1 VIGASRRSILE
12 LVGDTAG
19 SPVGG
24 TLIRESDEPTGM
36 EPSASRRS
44 LVVPEASIREACG
57 DTPLPELGLVEQ
69 VWETDPI
76 PPDEIAERAGAALGS
91 LPLESVPDGGEIA
104 LGVGSRGIANLGTIV
119 SGVVAEARERGYVPF
134 VFPAMGSHGGATA
147 EGQREML
154 AELGVDEST
163 IGCEIRSSMETVE
176 VGRTADRDVP
186 VVADANAV
194 AADAIVPINRVK
206 PHTDFDGT
214 VESGL
219 SKMLVIGMGKQR
231 GAKTAHDWAV
241 DWSLREM
248 LPEITDRL
256 LAELPVVGGVAI
268 LEDQR
273 DDTALLEGVPPEGF
287 LDREAELLERA
298 YEIMPKL
305 PFEEL
310 DVLVLDAQGK
320 DISGQGM
327 DTNVIGRRPFAIQ
340 EPEPDRPD
348 IKRIYTRGLTETTH
362 GNAMGMGSADF
373 VHADLLAGIEM
384 TTSLINALTASTT
397 RGVRIPPVV
406 ETDRA
411 GLIAALSTIGIVDP
425 ETVRVLRAA
434 DTMHLGRIYAST
446 ALVEAARERE
456 DLRVVEE
463 PSPIE
468 FESGNFVTPS
478 PHETG

>member
-1 VIGASRRSILE
+1 M
-12 LVGDTAG
+12 D
-19 SPVGG
+19 
-24 TLIRESDEPTGM
+24 SDRPID
-36 EPSASRRS
+36 S
-44 LVVPEASIREACG
+44 LVVPESAIREACG
-57 DTPLPELGLVEQ
+57 ETPLPDLGVIEQ

-76 PPDEIAERAGAALGS
+76 PTGEIADSAGGAFAS
-91 LPLESVPDGGEIA
+91 LPLDEVPDGGEVA
-104 LGVGSRGIANLGTIV
+104 LGVGSRGIANLAEIV
-119 SGVVAEARERGYVPF
+119 AGVVAEARERGYEPF

-154 AELGVDEST
+154 AELGVDEGT
-163 IGCEIRSSMETVE
+163 VGCEVRSSMDTVE

-186 VVADANAV
+186 VVADAGAV

-206 PHTDFDGT
+206 PHTDFDGR

-241 DWSLREM
+241 DWSLRNM
-248 LPEITDRL
+248 IPEITERL
-256 LAELPVVGGVAI
+256 LDELPVVGGVAI

-298 YEIMPKL
+298 YDEMPTL
-305 PFEEL
+305 PFDDI
-310 DVLVLDAQGK
+310 DVLVLDRQGK
-320 DISGQGM
+320 DVSGQGM

-340 EPEPDRPD
+340 EPEPDAPD

-373 VHADLLAGIEM
+373 VHADLLSGIDM
-384 TTSLINALTASTT
+384 PTTLINALTASTT
-397 RGVRIPPVV
+397 RGVRLPPAV

-425 ETVRVLRAA
+425 EDVRVVRAP
-434 DTMHLGRIYAST
+434 DTMHLQRLYASP
-446 ALVEAARERE
+446 ALVAEARDRD
-456 DLRVVEE
+456 DLRVVAE

-468 FESGNFVTPS
+468 FDDGEFAAPPAREAAADGAGA
-478 PHETG
+478 E